1 MAGKDADPNLTR
13 RQVENHRAS
22 IRVGRLLQLLQ
33 DNAEGLPMDVTCS
46 ECGHVNEAKAELSPS
61 RVKSIQIALAKVM
74 ADQQKIETEEVKTP
88 PSLAE
93 IREELVK
100 MIVEDPTIMKEAE
113 SLIKKQSET
122 VEEGNVVVLKTDK

>member
-1 MAGKDADPNLTR
+1 MASKKDADPNLTR

-33 DNAEGLPMDVTCS
+33 DNAEGLPIDVTCE
-46 ECGHVNEAKAELSPS
+46 ECGHVNEAKTELSPS

-93 IREELVK
+93 IREELLTL
-100 MIVEDPTIMKEAE
+100 IIEDPSIMREAE
-113 SLIKKQSET
+113 SLLKKKAET
-122 VEEGNVVVLKTDK
+122 VADDRVIPIK